1 MKKALS
7 GLCSIVILLTIAA
20 SCLTASASS
29 TDSNK
34 RAVFNYLTGEAGFNS
49 AVACGIMANIEHESN
64 FNPSAVY
71 TDSNGLL
78 SGGLCM
84 WNGARFRSLK
94 NFCNKNGYN
103 YLGVYGQLKFLEH
116 ELKSDYFGH
125 IYNYLK
131 KVSNSSSG
139 AYNAAYY
146 WCYYFEVPSNKATRA
161 CERGRIAQNKYWPA
175 YGGKTASAASVSV
188 PALKLSCSAAGKT
201 VDSGSRVSFSWTG
214 GPSSCQNYW
223 LCLKKPGQSSY
234 TKISVNGS
242 RKYTLSLK
250 GLKTGKYT
258 AYVIGKGANSKTVG
272 KASATVS
279 FTVQCA
285 NHDMVKTAVK
295 KPTQTQN
302 GYTVYTCRNCS
313 AEKKVVSLS
322 AAKKNLN
329 KVPLDSLSACA
340 ASSGS
345 ITLQWSNVKNADGYF
360 VFKAVGGKWT
370 LVKTLSAKTLR
381 CTVSGLKA
389 NTKYT
394 FLVRAYA
401 GNARDKNNRILSGYK
416 TVSAST
422 APASPVLTEISRPGE
437 GRVALKWNGSKGAD
451 GYAVYYS
458 YSVDGE
464 YKKLADVG
472 KKTSFSAKGLKS
484 GKKIYFRVKAY
495 KKMNAYTAYSD
506 FSKIKYAEIL

>member
-7 GLCSIVILLTIAA
+7 GLCSIVILLTIVACSFSASAA
-20 SCLTASASS
+20 STE
-29 TDSNK
+29 SNK

-84 WNGARFRSLK
+84 WNGARFRSLQS
-94 NFCNKNGYN
+94 FCNKNGYN
-103 YLGVYGQLKFLEH
+103 YLGVYGQLKFLVH

-161 CERGRIAQNKYWPA
+161 CERGRSAQNKYWPV
-175 YGGKTASAASVSV
+175 YGGKTASSASASV

-201 VDSGSRVSFSWTG
+201 VDAGSSVSFSWTG
-214 GPSSCQNYW
+214 GSSSCKNYV

-234 TKISVNGS
+234 TKISVNGK

-250 GLKTGKYT
+250 GMKAGKYT
-258 AYVIGKGANSKTVG
+258 AYVIGQDANSKTVG

-279 FTVQCA
+279 FTVKCSK
-285 NHDMVKTAVK
+285 HDPAKTAVR
-295 KPTQTQN
+295 KPTKTQN
-302 GYTVYTCRNCS
+302 GYIVYTCKKCGL
-313 AEKKVVSLS
+313 EKTVVYLS
-322 AAKKNLN
+322 ENKKNLS
-329 KVPLDSLSACA
+329 KVPFGSLSACA
-340 ASSGS
+340 SGS
-345 ITLQWSNVKNADGYF
+345 GAIRLKWSAVQNADGYF
-360 VFKAVGGKWT
+360 VFKAEGGKWT
-370 LVKTLSAKTLR
+370 LVKTLSAKTLS
-381 CTVSGLKA
+381 CTVSGLNA

-401 GNARDKNNRILSGYK
+401 GCATDKNNRILSGYR
-416 TVSAST
+416 TISACT
-422 APASPVLTEISRPGE
+422 APASPVLTDISRPGE
-437 GRVALKWNGSKGAD
+437 GQVALTWNRSKGAD

-458 YSVDGE
+458 YSLDGE

-472 KKTSFSAKGLKS
+472 NKTSYAAKGLKS
-484 GKKIYFRVKAY
+484 GKKLYFRVKAY
-495 KKMNAYTAYSD
+495 KKLSSYTAYSD
-506 FSKIKYAEIL
+506 FSKIKYAVII